1 MNHKIL
7 KEITSISVGTLIL
20 IAGASA
26 MPQDVKPIKTSVVH
40 ASSRAEQTRIIVPKG
55 YTADLIEDWK
65 DDPNNAHVT
74 RKLQRLSRQGM
85 ISNRFYDQT
94 INDNRKVDLNNLSS
108 NDQYELSQYALTLI
122 NSIRTQLGLPKFVY
136 TASAQSFANDIAKA
150 YNEDNWSNYQSH
162 DISAIN
168 RVAKQHGLTQN
179 DNEYE
184 DMGGFDITTGAIIFF
199 LFTTL
204 IFTLFLQIYKQSALI
219 RIHQNAMSYIID
231 ICEDIDLQ
239 DYDYTEDLQEYKD
252 YIVSQIGLPTDLYNL
267 TLSDEKYID
276 SHADAN
282 DIVKKITINIKY
294 TFDDEERSIEIK
306 KIKVREL

>member
-7 KEITSISVGTLIL
+7 KEITGISVGTLIL

-26 MPQDVKPIKTSVVH
+26 MPQNVKPIKTSVVH

-55 YTADLIEDWK
+55 YTADLIESWK

-74 RKLQRLSRQGM
+74 RKLKRLSRQGM
-85 ISNRFYDQT
+85 INNRFYDQT

-108 NDQYELSQYALTLI
+108 SDQYELSQYALTLI

-136 TASAQSFANDIAKA
+136 TASAQNFANDIAKA
-150 YNEDNWSNYQSH
+150 YNEDNWSDYQDH

-184 DMGGFDITTGAIIFF
+184 DMGGFDITTGHQYATIYQIKQNIYYNIKQAAFGGF
-199 LFTTL
+199 WYHNNQESDKYNLNYYTEWNHANDLFTGDYSQEFALSLSYL
-204 IFTLFLQIYKQSALI
+204 I
-219 RIHQNAMSYIID
+219 
-231 ICEDIDLQ
+231 Q
-239 DYDYTEDLQEYKD
+239 D
-252 YIVSQIGLPTDLYNL
+252 PTN
-267 TLSDEKYID
+267 KV
-276 SHADAN
+276 N
-282 DIVKKITINIKY
+282 KITSSHYIHVDPENI
-294 TFDDEERSIEIK
+294 EK
-306 KIKVREL
+306 KVLYEK

>member
-7 KEITSISVGTLIL
+7 KEITGISIGTLIL

-26 MPQDVKPIKTSVVH
+26 MPQNVKPIKTSVVH

-55 YTADLIEDWK
+55 YTAGLIEDWK
-65 DDPNNAHVT
+65 DDPNDAHVT

-136 TASAQSFANDIAKA
+136 TASAQNFANDIAKA
-150 YNEDNWSNYQSH
+150 YSEDNWSDYQGH

-168 RVAKQHGLTQN
+168 QVAKQHGLIQN

-184 DMGGFDITTGAIIFF
+184 DMSGFDMTTGHQYATIYQVKQGIYYNIKQFAFGGFKYHNGQESDKQNLDYYTEWNHAYD
-199 LFTTL
+199 LFTGDYSQE
-204 IFTLFLQIYKQSALI
+204 FALSLSYLAQEHKYGI
-219 RIHQNAMSYIID
+219 KGDTSSHYIHVDPENIEKKS
-231 ICEDIDLQ
+231 
-239 DYDYTEDLQEYKD
+239 
-252 YIVSQIGLPTDLYNL
+252 LY
-267 TLSDEKYID
+267 EK
-276 SHADAN
+276 
-282 DIVKKITINIKY
+282 
-294 TFDDEERSIEIK
+294 
-306 KIKVREL
+306 